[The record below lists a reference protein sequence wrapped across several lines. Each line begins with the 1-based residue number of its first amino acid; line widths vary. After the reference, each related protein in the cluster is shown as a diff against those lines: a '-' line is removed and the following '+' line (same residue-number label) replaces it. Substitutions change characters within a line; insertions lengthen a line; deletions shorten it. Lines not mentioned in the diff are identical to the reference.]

1 MAVDLSMVK
10 TDLNFSINISAFPL
24 LSLTSLSFALQWGN
38 TNVVVFPGFYVFPE
52 RFGVVGFQP
61 F

>member
-1 MAVDLSMVK
+1 MV
-10 TDLNFSINISAFPL
+10 TYIQPFRDFRE
-24 LSLTSLSFALQWGN
+24 WGN
-38 TNVVVFPGFYVFPE
+38 TNVVVFPGFNVFPE